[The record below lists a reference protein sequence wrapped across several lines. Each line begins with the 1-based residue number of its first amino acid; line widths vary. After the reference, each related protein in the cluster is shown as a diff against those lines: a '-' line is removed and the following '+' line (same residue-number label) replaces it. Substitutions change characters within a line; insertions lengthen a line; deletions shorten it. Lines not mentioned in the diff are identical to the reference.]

1 MRSEVFLLR
10 KPRNFLD
17 FSKMR
22 ILIAL
27 LVLAFSVSAADFEK
41 SSLRAQVYLGAT
53 PYYPIDISPA
63 SQNNP
68 DLRNPENL
76 KNQIVVPFQGGFL
89 WSPLF
94 TPAFRWDVPFTLW
107 IGIEAG
113 NWQWAELYNSENLVE
128 NEGTIDERK
137 INNEKLSWSQWMPSA
152 VAGVS
157 VNVIGD
163 LDLRL
168 LGGIGLTRTAF
179 THELSGHE
187 KVVNHTEMGYFGT
200 ASLEYIIDN
209 DIFKNTDLKLSG
221 YVRQDAKSIHN
232 VEAVAINNGEGQE
245 QALNGLRFNRIE
257 QTRLKIGLELS
268 LDFGRESRKDR
279 KKRFRLRDRDKEL
292 RKHNAGLDTLT
303 EWDCMAIERDY
314 KFFIQGNGDLPD
326 MKEKF
331 TKSQFTDVLESFL
344 AFCPPEDLVTKEKLY
359 ASLDSNKVTL
369 KKYQMSQ
376 EETRYRQV
384 MASNDI
390 NYLKM
395 FLQYYPQSRYR
406 NAIESKVRVL
416 DDYSAFRVARN
427 GNTFKDYLQYIANF
441 PEGHYT
447 KEAETGIY
455 KLVQDANRQKDY
467 EIYLKK
473 FPNGAYVNE
482 ARRALH
488 EVLKQTGTTSS
499 F

>member
-1 MRSEVFLLR
+1 MRKSW
-10 KPRNFLD
+10 KFLD
-17 FSKMR
+17 FPEMR
-22 ILIAL
+22 IFFFLLICAL
-27 LVLAFSVSAADFEK
+27 SVYAADFEK
-41 SSLRAQVYLGAT
+41 SSLRAQVYFGAT

-63 SQNNP
+63 RQHTDFSPPPLQN
-68 DLRNPENL
+68 
-76 KNQIVVPFQGGFL
+76 QTVVPLQAGVL

-94 TPAFRWDVPFTLW
+94 TPAFKWDVPFTLW
-107 IGIEAG
+107 IGFEAG
-113 NWQWAELYNSENLVE
+113 NWEWSELYNSKNLIR
-128 NEGTIDERK
+128 NEGTDSADAVDVETL
-137 INNEKLSWSQWMPSA
+137 NWSQWMPSA

-157 VNVIGD
+157 FNVIGD

-168 LGGIGLTRTAF
+168 LGGIGMTRTAF

-187 KVVNHTEMGYFGT
+187 KVTTHSDMGYFGT
-200 ASLEYIIDN
+200 ASLEYIVNN
-209 DIFKNTDLKLSG
+209 DIFHNTDLKVSLF
-221 YVRQDAKSIHN
+221 VRQDAKSIHN
-232 VEAVAINNGEGQE
+232 VKAVSVNNSEDQS
-245 QALNGLRFNRIE
+245 QVLNGLQFDRIE

-279 KKRFRLRDRDKEL
+279 KKRFKLRDRDHEL
-292 RKHNAGLDTLT
+292 RKHNAGMDTLT

-314 KFFIQGNGDLPD
+314 KFFIVASGDLPD

-344 AFCPPEDLVTKEKLY
+344 AFCAPEDLATKEKLY
-359 ASLDSNKVTL
+359 ASLDSNKVVL

-390 NYLKM
+390 SYLKM
-395 FLQYYPQSRYR
+395 FLQYYPQTRYKKSV
-406 NAIESKVRVL
+406 ESKIKVL

-427 GNTFKDYLQYIANF
+427 SNSYKDYLQYLANF
-441 PEGHYT
+441 PEGHYRQ
-447 KEAETGIY
+447 EAEAGIY
-455 KLVQDANRQKDY
+455 GLVQSANRQKDY

-473 FPNGAYVNE
+473 FPNGLYVNE

-488 EVLKQTGTTSS
+488 ELLKQTGTTSS